1 MILRIFAVIALLV
14 AVEAGTLVMAQQQGS
29 EPSQECNEPR
39 GAFLRSLAVPGWGHF
54 YAGEGN
60 RNRALAHIGTE
71 AVLIGSFFGLTIR
84 GNRLENDILTLSSLN
99 ARVELNGRE
108 RAFRLAV
115 GDFNSL
121 DEYNDFQLRTRNWD
135 RLLDDTPENRWQ
147 WDSTENRLRFR
158 DLRQSRDRVRNQLPA
173 IAGLMVVNRV
183 ISAISAYNRSGKEPE
198 GRTAQLM
205 ILPVRGSEKVD
216 GAVARLQIR
225 F

>member
-1 MILRIFAVIALLV
+1 MILRICTVITLLFAL
-14 AVEAGTLVMAQQQGS
+14 EAGTTVMAQQPGS
-29 EPSQECNEPR
+29 DSSQENNEPR
-39 GAFLRSLAVPGWGHF
+39 GAFLRSLAMPGWGHF

-60 RNRALAHIGTE
+60 RSRALAHIGTE
-71 AVLIGSFFGLTIR
+71 AVLIGSFFGLAIR
-84 GNRLENDILTLSSLN
+84 GNRLESDILTLSSLY
-99 ARVELNGRE
+99 AGVDLDGRE

-121 DEYNDFQLRTRNWD
+121 DQYNDFQLRTRNWD
-135 RLLDDTPENRWQ
+135 RLLDDIPENSWQ
-147 WDSTENRLRFR
+147 WNSPENRLRFR

-183 ISAISAYNRSGKEPE
+183 ISAVSAYNRSRNGQEE
-198 GRTAQLM
+198 RMTHLM
-205 ILPVRGSEKVD
+205 VLPVTGSEKVD